1 MSKFESSSCM
11 RGTMNVD
18 QNPKQVAKV
27 QASNEIYLEKN
38 ISFWC
43 WTRHKHW
50 IYQGQSHNKDLYAEE
65 TRPSILLHET
75 KGYFGWYLYS
85 TFGHLGFFYRCW
97 AWVTAEKSHSILKGE
112 EGELFEVT
120 MSQQGYLFEE
130 RKSRGG
136 CC

>member
-43 WTRHKHW
+43 WNRHKHW
-50 IYQGQSHNKDLYAEE
+50 VYEGQSHNKDLYAEE

-85 TFGHLGFFYRCW
+85 TFGHLGVFLSLLGLGGRGK
-97 AWVTAEKSHSILKGE
+97 E
-112 EGELFEVT
+112 
-120 MSQQGYLFEE
+120 SQYPK
-130 RKSRGG
+130 RRGG
-136 CC
+136 